1 MEKIARELGQERGPG
16 SLAIF
21 FHPTIS
27 EPGTLANLLR
37 ETCHL
42 KASPQ
47 ERTCEEGFK
56 SISSDLTSILLPYLL
71 CCFKVFFCYVLPVPT
86 ESIVN
91 WSNLRC

>member
-21 FHPTIS
+21 FHPMIS

-47 ERTCEEGFK
+47 EHTCEEGFK
-56 SISSDLTSILLPYLL
+56 SI
-71 CCFKVFFCYVLPVPT
+71 FFCYVLPVPM